1 MALEAFRRRPAPLP
15 FPPPLPPTP
24 PRPQPARHQSDKR
37 YTHTCIRIRFLFNPL
52 HIATPA
58 RPNPVVDL
66 HKFHRPLARSPAPAH
81 TNSALLLHPAT
92 CADKADLRQRILQ
105 RRRWSFFCQS
115 ELRFTVSLYAIYATG
130 TAASKLISRSCF

>member
-1 MALEAFRRRPAPLP
+1 MALEAFRGRPAPLP
-15 FPPPLPPTP
+15 FSPPPTL
-24 PRPQPARHQSDKR
+24 PRPQPARHQSGKR
-37 YTHTCIRIRFLFNPL
+37 YTHTHMHPDKVVNRF
-52 HIATPA
+52 HVGTPA